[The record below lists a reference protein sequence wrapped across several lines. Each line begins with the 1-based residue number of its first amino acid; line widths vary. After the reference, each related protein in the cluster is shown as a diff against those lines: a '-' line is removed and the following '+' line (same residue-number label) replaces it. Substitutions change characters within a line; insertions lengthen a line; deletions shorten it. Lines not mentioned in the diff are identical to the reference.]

1 MWGRGREGTGQL
13 QSFFSHRT
21 IWVSEEVGGEKG
33 GRGGRWGLRHIPS
46 KESSVQNRLQN

>member
-1 MWGRGREGTGQL
+1 MWCRGREETGKA

-21 IWVSEEVGGEKG
+21 IWVSEEGGG

-46 KESSVQNRLQN
+46 NESSVQNRQQN